1 MGLFRKKAD
10 PAKALE
16 KMLQGVEAP
25 TFPQLTLG
33 ILKKIR
39 DPDATLEDITASLQ
53 WDPGLIVRILRTVN
67 TAAFGP
73 ANPIRDVGHAVSYM
87 GRAQLEQIVLAIA
100 VQDALPDE
108 PARGFD
114 ASRFWGAAARRATL
128 SRIFAERL
136 HPALTAESFTG
147 GLLQDMAIPVLA
159 TARKT
164 EYGPLL
170 ERWHTDSST
179 SLPELERET
188 LGWTHADVG
197 GLLGK
202 IWELPNP
209 LTASIYGHHRPDTPD
224 ELLPPALRLV
234 ASLRESQGDHGVE
247 VLVHEARDRYS
258 LDPDWVVGAVDRARE
273 EASDLA
279 DLLGGSSKAA

>member
-1 MGLFRKKAD
+1 MGLFRKKVD

-16 KMLQGVEAP
+16 TLLQGVEAP
-25 TFPQLTLG
+25 TFPQITLR

-39 DPDATLEDITASLQ
+39 DPEATLEEITASLQ

-87 GRAQLEQIVLAIA
+87 GRAQLEQIVLSIA
-100 VQDALPDE
+100 VKDALPEE
-108 PARGFD
+108 PAPGFD

-159 TARKT
+159 SARR
-164 EYGPLL
+164 EDYGPLL
-170 ERWHTDSST
+170 QRWHDDSST
-179 SLPELERET
+179 SLSELERET
-188 LGWTHADVG
+188 LGWTHADIG

-202 IWELPNP
+202 IWELPEP

-234 ASLRESQGDHGVE
+234 ASLRESQKEHGVE
-247 VLVHEARDRYS
+247 VLVEEARERYS
-258 LDPDWVVGAVDRARE
+258 LPPDWTVEAVDRARE
-273 EASDLA
+273 EAADLA
-279 DLLGGSSKAA
+279 DLLGGKSRAA